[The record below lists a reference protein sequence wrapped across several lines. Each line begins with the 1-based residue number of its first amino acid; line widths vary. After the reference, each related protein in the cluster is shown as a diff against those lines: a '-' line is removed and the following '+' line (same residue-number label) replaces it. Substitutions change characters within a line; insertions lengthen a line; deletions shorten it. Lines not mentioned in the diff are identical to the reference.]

1 MLLQRQVLDGI
12 HGRFFNGKKFPTH
25 QRKGCVCFFRVNGFC
40 TLQNL
45 EKQPS
50 FFFRSEAKD
59 DAVVPDEGA
68 DGEGAWQVCCFLK
81 LVDSGKLFCT

>member
-1 MLLQRQVLDGI
+1 MSANAAAVINVATEAGVGI
-12 HGRFFNGKKFPTH
+12 HGRVF
-25 QRKGCVCFFRVNGFC
+25 QRKGCVFFRVNGFC
-40 TLQNL
+40 TLQNI

-68 DGEGAWQVCCFLK
+68 DGEGAWQVCCF
-81 LVDSGKLFCT
+81 

>member
-1 MLLQRQVLDGI
+1 MESMESFSTKRL
-12 HGRFFNGKKFPTH
+12 
-25 QRKGCVCFFRVNGFC
+25 CVFFFRVNGFC
-40 TLQNL
+40 TLQNI

-68 DGEGAWQVCCFLK
+68 DGEGAWQVCCF
-81 LVDSGKLFCT
+81 

>member
-1 MLLQRQVLDGI
+1 M
-12 HGRFFNGKKFPTH
+12 
-25 QRKGCVCFFRVNGFC
+25 CFFRVNGFC
-40 TLQNL
+40 TLQNI

-68 DGEGAWQVCCFLK
+68 DGGELAGMLFLK